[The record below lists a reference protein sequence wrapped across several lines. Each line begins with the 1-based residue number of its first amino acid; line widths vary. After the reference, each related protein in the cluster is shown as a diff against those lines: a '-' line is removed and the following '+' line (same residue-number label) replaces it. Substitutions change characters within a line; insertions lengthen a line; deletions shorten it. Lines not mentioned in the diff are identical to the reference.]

1 MINIIKIKNS
11 NIYTKTLIIFLL
23 IIILIFFK
31 NLFFTYSYKE
41 NYQNYTL
48 KQFSSNYEIN
58 DIYDDFYANVYDDL
72 YYDEN
77 RIDFEISHI
86 KNLIN
91 NNKYF
96 SKLVDLGCGTGH
108 LVGTLN
114 DLNIN
119 SIGVDIS
126 PHMVNKAND
135 YYKNNNFKNADIM
148 DNMLF
153 EGSSINIITCL
164 SLTIYYIKDKLYFV
178 RNC

>member
-1 MINIIKIKNS
+1 MINITKIKKS
-11 NIYTKTLIIFLL
+11 NIYTKALIAFLL
-23 IIILIFFK
+23 IIIIIFIK
-31 NLFFTYSYKE
+31 NLFSNAVCAE
-41 NYQNYTL
+41 NYQNYSL
-48 KQFSSNYEIN
+48 KQFSSNYEII
-58 DIYDDFYANVYDDL
+58 DIYDDFYADIYDDL

-91 NNKYF
+91 NKKYF

-126 PHMVNKAND
+126 PSMINKANN
-135 YYKNNNFKNADIM
+135 YYNNVDFKNDDIM
-148 DNMLF
+148 DNSYLKV
-153 EGSSINIITCL
+153 L
-164 SLTIYYIKDKLYFV
+164 L
-178 RNC
+178 